1 MKAYEGK
8 ETGLA
13 LTAKINKD
21 NVSLRIPSE
30 KDGWEFFALKSL
42 EVMILICIRKSHD
55 VFFYS
60 WRKKPWITISLKEKS
75 HTLLLL

>member
-1 MKAYEGK
+1 MKEYEGK

-21 NVSLRIPSE
+21 NVSLKIPNE
-30 KDGWEFFALKSL
+30 KDGWEFIALKSL
-42 EVMILICIRKSHD
+42 EVMILICLQKCHN
-55 VFFYS
+55 VFYS
-60 WRKKPWITISLKEKS
+60 WRKKPWITMSLKEKS